1 MEESSVELEEIKN
14 LYAGETAWVLGSGGT
29 LNHLHP
35 EFFRNK
41 LVVSTNLGPVLFG
54 ITRPQFV
61 FSHYH
66 AEADRAAK
74 VASVVVTLEKDTRTR
89 NAWQGEKPANVI
101 FIPQDSYRGPS
112 DQWNPNSTHPPRQDS
127 LVYGSSSLHGAMH
140 LAAYVG
146 AAHIVMVGADCGI
159 LDGKV
164 NLDGYGIL
172 GGQGDTDRIL
182 SLYERDHNRMKQYLV
197 NTYGVTVY
205 SLNPFINLNLEGH
218 TFVGPDKRY

>member
-1 MEESSVELEEIKN
+1 MELNDVKH
-14 LYAGETAWVLGSGGT
+14 LYAGDTAWVIGSGGT

-35 EFFRNK
+35 EFFRDK
-41 LVVSTNLGPVLFG
+41 LVVSTNLGPVKFG
-54 ITRPQFV
+54 IERPQFV
-61 FSHYH
+61 FTHYH
-66 AEADRAAK
+66 SVAAEAVD
-74 VASVVVTLEKDTRTR
+74 VASVVVTLAGDTLTR
-89 NAWQGEKPANVI
+89 QPWHGDVPDNLI
-101 FIPQDSYRGPS
+101 LIPQDSYVGPS
-112 DQWNPNSTHPPRQDS
+112 DRWDPNGSHRPRPDS
-127 LVYGSSSLHGAMH
+127 LAYGSSSIHGAMH
-140 LAAYVG
+140 LAAWVG

-159 LDGKV
+159 LDSQV
-164 NLDGYGIL
+164 NLDGYPVL